1 MPCGRPRGLSP
12 IRAGPR
18 WRMYDVC
25 VGQRKRAKAG
35 SVGFIWTWLEFLIGL
50 LGGEGRQGCPS
61 LSWQLLLLSNTS
73 TPGFR
78 SLMCLHSIIDL
89 VCVLHST
96 CHDFIYHKTPNIIN
110 LLNKTGVTVH
120 KRSKDVCRP
129 LHRSNTHTKVSNIKG
144 SPGWNR
150 KGFHG

>member
-1 MPCGRPRGLSP
+1 MNRKLYSYCMPCGRPWGLGP

-25 VGQRKRAKAG
+25 VGQRKRTKAG

-96 CHDFIYHKTPNIIN
+96 CHDFIYCVIPHTIDLFQRHQKIQFTPD
-110 LLNKTGVTVH
+110 L
-120 KRSKDVCRP
+120 
-129 LHRSNTHTKVSNIKG
+129 TKLQVWDIV
-144 SPGWNR
+144 PMCTCYDIE
-150 KGFHG
+150 H